1 MPRAD
6 AKADAGIAAVEGAC
20 QQVTGYQR
28 PRVQHRST
36 VAGLSEPAT
45 LTRAR
50 AAASELAYRC
60 AGALMAAT
68 GSSGI
73 FVGGHAQRLVR
84 EAAFTLVTAG
94 RSDIKENLLSL
105 FGSAR

>member
-1 MPRAD
+1 
-6 AKADAGIAAVEGAC
+6 
-20 QQVTGYQR
+20 
-28 PRVQHRST
+28 
-36 VAGLSEPAT
+36 
-45 LTRAR
+45 
-50 AAASELAYRC
+50 
-60 AGALMAAT
+60 MAAT